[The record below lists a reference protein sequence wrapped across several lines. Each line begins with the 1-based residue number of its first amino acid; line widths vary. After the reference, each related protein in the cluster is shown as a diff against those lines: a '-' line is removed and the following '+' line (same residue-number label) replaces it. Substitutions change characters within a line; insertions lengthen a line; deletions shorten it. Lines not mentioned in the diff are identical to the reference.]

1 MLRRLFGRSEEAD
14 PVTDQPL
21 QPIRS
26 DSTDHRVHHA
36 VPVQAEPDLFPVDWS
51 TTGLIFTNAD
61 GDIGVSLKTAV
72 EAKLAIKDLR
82 LRKRSLSAEKRIVT
96 QEMAA
101 IRREYTVKNANR
113 GPSIRGGGNV
123 GKFARTM
130 DSMGRSLDRSSRERE
145 LAPLDERKRWFE
157 ARINN
162 VDALIHHC
170 ETYMVRLEAQDET
183 TQHVE
188 TSVVCT
194 ECDTVI
200 DMGAKY
206 CGECGASVR

>member
-21 QPIRS
+21 QSILS
-26 DSTDHRVHHA
+26 DSRDHRVHHA
-36 VPVQAEPDLFPVDWS
+36 VPVPSEPDLFPADWS
-51 TTGLIFTNAD
+51 TTGLILTNAD
-61 GDIGVSLKTAV
+61 GDIGVSLKTAA

-82 LRKRSLSAEKRIVT
+82 LRKRALSAEKRMVT

-123 GKFARTM
+123 GKFVRGM
-130 DSMGRSLDRSSRERE
+130 DSVGRSLDRSNKERE

-157 ARINN
+157 AKIND

-170 ETYMVRLEAQDET
+170 EAYMVRLESSQ
-183 TQHVE
+183 
-188 TSVVCT
+188 T
-194 ECDTVI
+194 E
-200 DMGAKY
+200 
-206 CGECGASVR
+206 SP